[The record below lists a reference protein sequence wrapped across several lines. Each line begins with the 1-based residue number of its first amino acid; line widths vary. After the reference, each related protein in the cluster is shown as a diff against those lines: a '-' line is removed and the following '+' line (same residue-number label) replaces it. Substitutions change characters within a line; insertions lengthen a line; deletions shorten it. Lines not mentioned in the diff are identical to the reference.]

1 MSVNKSSNHVLGYL
15 FSYMAHGMQPR
26 VETEKP
32 SVTNSK
38 QNKSQN
44 KADEAFWV
52 GVHILHICEIM

>member
-1 MSVNKSSNHVLGYL
+1 MGSL

-38 QNKSQN
+38 QTKSQN

-52 GVHILHICEIM
+52 GVHILHICEIT